1 MNGTYVKREPK
12 DDGSSTVLS
21 SISKKDNT
29 KAKSR
34 TEKKKRSR
42 GAASGNASGSDYTND
57 PDPRTLGSDS
67 NDDSDDDDEGDS
79 DVYEVEKVVGHRYDQ
94 NNKLSYHIKW
104 KDYPDEESS
113 WEQES
118 SVFCLDMVKEYW
130 KLYCDQGGSG
140 NTKPSSSG
148 SKGGKAGSGKG
159 SSGGRSGRIS
169 SEPLLPDLSPLVKSS
184 AAAAVVTTTTTAT
197 TTTTSATSIT
207 SSKRARTMSPE
218 RQQSTSQSLRRG
230 SNSFAVMTSAGS
242 GKSTILSTTTKLAK
256 VTPETRRGATVTT
269 TASALGSTTTT
280 TTEQQQQSLDTSLP
294 RRLTS
299 VGPVL
304 ITEEN
309 WEPPSHWDSW
319 DDLVERVEAIE
330 TRSADKHDRSTMF
343 VHLRWKS
350 GNRMTLHPLQE
361 IHDKA
366 PRRLIDFYESHL
378 QFQESK

>member
-42 GAASGNASGSDYTND
+42 GAASGNASGSDDTND

-140 NTKPSSSG
+140 KT
-148 SKGGKAGSGKG
+148 
-159 SSGGRSGRIS
+159 
-169 SEPLLPDLSPLVKSS
+169 
-184 AAAAVVTTTTTAT
+184 
-197 TTTTSATSIT
+197 
-207 SSKRARTMSPE
+207 
-218 RQQSTSQSLRRG
+218 
-230 SNSFAVMTSAGS
+230 
-242 GKSTILSTTTKLAK
+242 TILSTTTKLAK
-256 VTPETRRGATVTT
+256 VTPETQRGATVTT

>member
-42 GAASGNASGSDYTND
+42 GAASGNASGSDDTND

-130 KLYCDQGGSG
+130 KLYCDQGGSKTDPEGSIGRPSSSSLSLNGRRKTNSSAGSG

-148 SKGGKAGSGKG
+148 SKGGKAGSG
-159 SSGGRSGRIS
+159 
-169 SEPLLPDLSPLVKSS
+169 
-184 AAAAVVTTTTTAT
+184 
-197 TTTTSATSIT
+197 
-207 SSKRARTMSPE
+207 
-218 RQQSTSQSLRRG
+218 RG
-230 SNSFAVMTSAGS
+230 S
-242 GKSTILSTTTKLAK
+242 K
-256 VTPETRRGATVTT
+256 
-269 TASALGSTTTT
+269 
-280 TTEQQQQSLDTSLP
+280 DH
-294 RRLTS
+294 
-299 VGPVL
+299 
-304 ITEEN
+304 
-309 WEPPSHWDSW
+309 EP
-319 DDLVERVEAIE
+319 
-330 TRSADKHDRSTMF
+330 
-343 VHLRWKS
+343 
-350 GNRMTLHPLQE
+350 
-361 IHDKA
+361 
-366 PRRLIDFYESHL
+366 
-378 QFQESK
+378 